1 MKNENLLRLRHILD
15 AIQAI
20 ESFVRDVDEQ
30 RFVEE
35 QMRHDATIRQL
46 EIIGEAAKNLSEDLR
61 QENSQVAWKEAGHTR
76 DRLAHGYFQL
86 NLEIIWDITQNDLP
100 ILKKQIEEIL
110 ENLK

>member
-30 RFVEE
+30 RFIEE

-46 EIIGEAAKNLSEDLR
+46 EIIGEAAKNLSEPEQNHR
-61 QENSQVAWKEAGHTR
+61 SGNSEAI
-76 DRLAHGYFQL
+76 AYC
-86 NLEIIWDITQNDLP
+86 
-100 ILKKQIEEIL
+100 
-110 ENLK
+110 

>member
-61 QENSQVAWKEAGHTR
+61 QENSQVAWKEAGRTR